1 MWLKFL
7 YEDLMFRLES
17 PLAIPDSVQLP
28 YITAT
33 EMSYFCSFISLGLYK
48 EIELDYILL
57 CNLFLF

>member
-1 MWLKFL
+1 
-7 YEDLMFRLES
+7 MFRLES